1 MCCIQ
6 ILTAY
11 DPQKALANLPKP
23 LLTSDL
29 FSIPLGAKV
38 QRVELTAG
46 LHRQTRINGS
56 VIHVDIHVASR
67 SSKTMKK
74 IEIQLVKANPMVSIS
89 CCRYRWKRCEPFDCQ
104 GELPK
109 SWYAVRPSRNGRLE
123 GPIQT
128 VTASVPAT
136 LVYIVIS

>member
-74 IEIQLVKANPMVSIS
+74 IEIQLVKATLWYPYLAAGTGGSVANPSTAKANCQRAGTQFDHQEMED
-89 CCRYRWKRCEPFDCQ
+89 WKGLSKPLRHPY
-104 GELPK
+104 P
-109 SWYAVRPSRNGRLE
+109 RH
-123 GPIQT
+123 
-128 VTASVPAT
+128 
-136 LVYIVIS
+136 

>member
-67 SSKTMKK
+67 SSKTVKK
-74 IEIQLVKANPMVSIS
+74 IEIQLVKAALWYPHLAAGTGGSVANHLRLPRRTVKELVRSSTIKK
-89 CCRYRWKRCEPFDCQ
+89 WKT
-104 GELPK
+104 
-109 SWYAVRPSRNGRLE
+109 GRAS
-123 GPIQT
+123 IQT
-128 VTASVPAT
+128 VTTSVP
-136 LVYIVIS
+136 VIS